1 MSAFLCSDY
10 HIATM
15 AKYIASLHG
24 AIDAQILAN
33 KLKKINIDSVNYRY
47 NEKSRVVKCKMDKI
61 MAIGA
66 NDFAA
71 LFDCWDYQSC
81 ENQGNID
88 YQIMRG
94 FLVFYADKGNRE
106 FSEISWSI

>member
-15 AKYIASLHG
+15 AKHIASLYG
-24 AIDAQILAN
+24 SIDAQELAN
-33 KLKKINIDSVNYRY
+33 KLKKINIESVNYRY
-47 NEKSRVVKCKMDKI
+47 NERSRIMRCKMDKI

-66 NDFAA
+66 NEFAA
-71 LFDCWDYQSC
+71 LFSCWDYQAC
-81 ENQGNID
+81 ENQGSID

-94 FLVFYADKGNRE
+94 FLQFYADKGNRT